1 MVKKKAFMAAII
13 IKGHFSMKTVTIE
26 LLDCASVHAHHVL
39 ELDTDHSRANCAWV
53 SCGATHNW
61 P

>member
-1 MVKKKAFMAAII
+1 MAAII

-39 ELDTDHSRANCAWV
+39 ELDTDQSRANCAWV